1 MTDSPLLKPI
11 FLGLMS
17 GTSLDG
23 IDVVAVDFSE
33 KKLRLLG
40 HHFLSY
46 PEELRDELLRLSVAG
61 ENEIERAGKVSLTLA
76 KLYAQATLE
85 LLDAYDISRDII
97 EAIGVHGQTVRHRPN
112 EGWSLQL
119 NAPALVAELTGLDVV
134 ADFRSRDLAAGGEGA
149 PLVPGFHAALFSS
162 NTVARAIVNL
172 GGIAN
177 VTLLPPRN
185 KRYLRVSGFDC
196 GPANVL
202 LDAWANKHL
211 GKPFDENGAWAATG
225 KIDATLLEKLLAHPY
240 FSKPTPKS
248 TGREDFNLAWLES
261 LVGETTPADVERTLI
276 ALTAKTVANACKKAP
291 EVYLCGG
298 GTKNALL
305 FKEIQNELAPTSE
318 VFSTEALG
326 VDPVHVEA
334 MAFAWLARAYFL
346 RRPGSLCEATHAAGR
361 RVLGALYPH

>member
-46 PEELRDELLRLSVAG
+46 PEELRDELLRLSVPG

-97 EAIGVHGQTVRHRPN
+97 EAIGVHGQTVRHRPS

-298 GTKNALL
+298 GTKNTLL

-318 VFSTEALG
+318 VFSTDALG

>member
-46 PEELRDELLRLSVAG
+46 PEELRDELLRLSVPG

-97 EAIGVHGQTVRHRPN
+97 EAIGVHGQTVRHRPS

>member
-1 MTDSPLLKPI
+1 MIDSTLLKPV

-23 IDVVAVDFSE
+23 IDVVAVDFSG
-33 KKLRLLG
+33 KKLQLLG
-40 HHFLSY
+40 HHFLAY
-46 PEELRDELLRLSVAG
+46 PEELREELLSLSVPG
-61 ENEIERAGKVSLTLA
+61 DNEIERAGKVSLTLA

-177 VTLLPPRN
+177 VTLLPPRS

-211 GKPFDENGAWAATG
+211 GKPFDENGAWAETG
-225 KIDATLLEKLLAHPY
+225 VINTALLEKMLSHPY
-240 FSKPTPKS
+240 FAKPAPKS

-261 LVGETTPADVERTLI
+261 LTEGINPADVERTLI
-276 ALTAKTVANACKKAP
+276 SLTAKTVAHACKKAP

-318 VFSTEALG
+318 VFSTEVLG
-326 VDPVHVEA
+326 VDPMHVEA
-334 MAFAWLARAYFL
+334 MAFAWLARGFYL
-346 RRPGSLCEATHAAGR
+346 RRPGNLCEATHAAGR

>member
-1 MTDSPLLKPI
+1 MIDSTLLKPV

-23 IDVVAVDFSE
+23 IDVVAVDFSG

-40 HHFLSY
+40 HHFLAY
-46 PEELRDELLRLSVAG
+46 PEELREELLGLSAPG
-61 ENEIERAGKVSLTLA
+61 ANEIERAGKVSLTLA

-97 EAIGVHGQTVRHRPN
+97 EALGVHGQTVRHRPN

-185 KRYLRVSGFDC
+185 KHYLRASGFDC

-225 KIDATLLEKLLAHPY
+225 TVNTTLLEKLLSHPY
-240 FSKPTPKS
+240 FAKPAPKS

-261 LVGETTPADVERTLI
+261 LTEGINPADVERTLI
-276 ALTAKTVANACKKAP
+276 SLTAKTVALACKKAP

-305 FKEIQNELAPTSE
+305 FKEIQNELSPTSE
-318 VFSTEALG
+318 VFSTEVLG
-326 VDPVHVEA
+326 VDPMHVEA
-334 MAFAWLARAYFL
+334 MAFAWLARGFYL
-346 RRPGSLCEATHAAGR
+346 RRPGNLCEATHAAGR

>member
-97 EAIGVHGQTVRHRPN
+97 EAIGVHGQTVRHRPS

-225 KIDATLLEKLLAHPY
+225 KVDAELLEKLLAHPY

-298 GTKNALL
+298 GTKNTLL

-318 VFSTEALG
+318 VFSTDALG

>member
-46 PEELRDELLRLSVAG
+46 PEELRDELLRLSVPG

-97 EAIGVHGQTVRHRPN
+97 EAIGVHGQTVRHRPS

-225 KIDATLLEKLLAHPY
+225 KVDAELLEKLLAHPY

>member
-1 MTDSPLLKPI
+1 MIDQSLLKPV

-23 IDVVAVDFSE
+23 IDVVAVDFSA

-40 HHFLSY
+40 HSFLAY
-46 PEELRDELLRLSVAG
+46 PQELREELLLLSEPGA
-61 ENEIERAGKVSLTLA
+61 NEIERAEKVSLTLA

-85 LLDAYDISRDII
+85 LLDTYDISRDII
-97 EAIGVHGQTVRHRPN
+97 EAIGVHGQTVRHCPK

-149 PLVPGFHAALFSS
+149 PLVPAFHAALFSS
-162 NTVARAIVNL
+162 NSVARAIVNL

-185 KRYLRVSGFDC
+185 KRYLRASGFDC

-202 LDAWANKHL
+202 LDAWAKKHL
-211 GKPFDENGAWAATG
+211 GKAFDENGAWAATG
-225 KIDATLLEKLLAHPY
+225 KVNAMLLEKMLSHPY
-240 FSKPTPKS
+240 FSRPAPKS
-248 TGREDFNLAWLES
+248 TGREDFHLAWLEG
-261 LVGETTPADVERTLI
+261 LVDGENPADVERTLI
-276 ALTAKTVANACKKAP
+276 ALTAKTVASACKKAS

-318 VFSTEALG
+318 VFSTDLLG
-326 VDPVHVEA
+326 VDPMHVEA
-334 MAFAWLARAYFL
+334 MAFAWLARAFYL
-346 RRPGSLCEATHAAGR
+346 RRTGNLCEATHAAGR

>member
-1 MTDSPLLKPI
+1 MIDSTLLKPV

-23 IDVVAVDFSE
+23 IDVVAVDFSG
-33 KKLRLLG
+33 KKLQLLG
-40 HHFLSY
+40 HHFLAY
-46 PEELRDELLRLSVAG
+46 PEELREELLGLSAPS

-177 VTLLPPRN
+177 VTLLPPRS

-211 GKPFDENGAWAATG
+211 GTPFDENGAWAETG
-225 KIDATLLEKLLAHPY
+225 VINTALLEKMLSHPY
-240 FSKPTPKS
+240 FAKPAPKS

-261 LVGETTPADVERTLI
+261 LTEGINPADVERTLI
-276 ALTAKTVANACKKAP
+276 SLTAKTVAHACKKAP

-305 FKEIQNELAPTSE
+305 FKEIQNELSPTSE
-318 VFSTEALG
+318 VFSTEVLG
-326 VDPVHVEA
+326 VDPMHVEA
-334 MAFAWLARAYFL
+334 MAFAWLARGFYL
-346 RRPGSLCEATHAAGR
+346 RRPGNLCEATHAAGR